1 MTGVLLRTAGHAE
14 RRAGTLRATATA
26 LEPPAGLH
34 QRLHAFFPEAIWKRG
49 VLALSE
55 CWADAALPPE
65 CSQVSTMFSE
75 LALSLEMR
83 EKARCPSVSAWHV
96 RLYAE
101 RNGRT
106 PRTTPLYEVMLLFAH
121 KLGPTNRI
129 LAGRSIAYALILC
142 PGRCGKDV
150 DN

>member
-1 MTGVLLRTAGHAE
+1 
-14 RRAGTLRATATA
+14 
-26 LEPPAGLH
+26 
-34 QRLHAFFPEAIWKRG
+34 
-49 VLALSE
+49 
-55 CWADAALPPE
+55 
-65 CSQVSTMFSE
+65 MFSE

-150 DN
+150 DSTEAINAAYRLPPGRLEHLQSISPPRKRWRRLLHQFKRREGWGSLWEL